1 MCVLSQSQLGAA
13 ESTRIDGASDRRKS
27 DGSDVIGIYP
37 LLPDDTC
44 RFLVFDFDD
53 HEASPGTVWQEDVD
67 ALRQI
72 CSQNSVPCYM
82 ERSRSAAAHMSG
94 CFFDAPILPSWRA
107 DLDQRC
113 LLRARN
119 PSI

>member
-1 MCVLSQSQLGAA
+1 MAHLTG
-13 ESTRIDGASDRRKS
+13 EKS

-67 ALRQI
+67 ALLQI
-72 CSQNSVPCYM
+72 WQPEQVCLATWNVPVP
-82 ERSRSAAAHMSG
+82 AAAHMSG
-94 CFFDAPILPSWRA
+94 CFLIAPDSRRA
-107 DLDQRC
+107 GAQIRISV
-113 LLRARN
+113 AY
-119 PSI
+119 